1 MGEAW
6 LRVVRVE
13 PLTPL
18 IRAVFQ
24 LNKYHCRRKAAT
36 ESKLMLDFLPLHFFG
51 EDISACTAAGGQH
64 AKREHHTKES
74 QETLRHLAISLV
86 GENVGREEDL

>member
-1 MGEAW
+1 LWKGIA
-6 LRVVRVE
+6 LRER
-13 PLTPL
+13 T
-18 IRAVFQ
+18 IA
-24 LNKYHCRRKAAT
+24 
-36 ESKLMLDFLPLHFFG
+36 LPLFEQTSLPPQSSNLIKADVRF
-51 EDISACTAAGGQH
+51 H